1 MTATTKMKDI
11 DDIIHNMTAAELWA
25 MNEGV
30 APIQINWTK
39 EEAEKAQK
47 IYDLMDLTELEYEDI
62 ECILDTPH
70 KARLCDIQT
79 YCNALNINV
88 LDFIE
93 KALTLP
99 FAISEFIQK
108 EEEVLV

>member
-1 MTATTKMKDI
+1 MNKLTNSEVADI
-11 DDIIHNMTAAELWA
+11 LHNMSAADLWQL
-25 MNEGV
+25 NEGV
-30 APIQINWTK
+30 EPIVFDYSK
-39 EEAEKAQK
+39 EDIRRVQK
-47 IYDLMDLTELEYEDI
+47 NYDLMDLTELEYKDI

-99 FAISEFIQK
+99 FVVSESIQK

>member
-1 MTATTKMKDI
+1 MTVATKISDI
-11 DDIIHNMTAAELWA
+11 DDIIHNMTPAELWA
-25 MNEGV
+25 MSRDV
-30 APIQINWTK
+30 TPIQINWTM
-39 EEAEKAQK
+39 EEAETAEK

-79 YCNALNINV
+79 YCNTLNINV

-99 FAISEFIQK
+99 FVVSESIQK

>member
-1 MTATTKMKDI
+1 MTAATKINDI
-11 DDIIHNMTAAELWA
+11 DDIIHNMTPAELWA
-25 MNEGV
+25 MSENV
-30 APIQINWTK
+30 APIQINWTE
-39 EEAEKAQK
+39 EEAEKAEK

-88 LDFIE
+88 LDFIK
-93 KALTLP
+93 KALID
-99 FAISEFIQK
+99 ASAVSETIQK
-108 EEEVLV
+108 VEEALV